1 MPYNIRVLKNS
12 FLKELAKL
20 FVFFYA
26 TEQCTMY
33 MLQSERVEPEFSVK
47 SGNTVMDC
55 RYCNGLPLV
64 SWTAVT
70 VMDCRYCNI
79 MPFLQVSTSGKYYAD
94 QLTVRSS
101 SRSQLVVKKS
111 STKCAE
117 KIQHLSTVYEAAQ
130 EKLNITTE

>member
-1 MPYNIRVLKNS
+1 M
-12 FLKELAKL
+12 
-20 FVFFYA
+20 YA

-47 SGNTVMDC
+47 SGNTV
-55 RYCNGLPLV
+55 L